1 MRCFLIHCISTSLSA
16 REGKMSS
23 THRSSTVPPTP
34 SSLPRSDSFIRAR
47 QPSLD
52 LEHDLLS
59 TRGQRLGGLI
69 RRRSLS
75 VQSADN
81 PYDSDRLDESFPQ
94 DRGDRPLAF
103 ERAKRLIGESRPIYR
118 WYAVALV
125 SQLSRYLLTMSYRQ
139 HFYQDPSMLKKMP
152 KAMYVAICGS
162 NAVI

>member
-1 MRCFLIHCISTSLSA
+1 MQ

-23 THRSSTVPPTP
+23 THRSSTVPPTL
-34 SSLPRSDSFIRAR
+34 SSSPRSDSFIRAR

-81 PYDSDRLDESFPQ
+81 PYDSDRLDETFPQ

-103 ERAKRLIGESRPIYR
+103 ERAKRLIGESKPMYR

-125 SQLSRYLLTMSYRQ
+125 SQLSEHLLTMSYRQ

-162 NAVI
+162 NAVV